1 MAPII
6 ASLTTACGPLQMF
19 SLEALEL
26 ALAKISTIPTQ
37 AGTLS
42 DEAPAPLPPSL
53 ELLDGFTINQWAA
66 YAKLK
71 SQVASR
77 MCHENGLMKRKLANL
92 DNWRPALPPAAVAEK
107 VDPLCAAD
115 PWQAASSKLA
125 ASRCVAAST
134 SASSDVHL
142 WADWSPAV
150 KQHDIA
156 KEPETAHS
164 DADKGSSCRAV
175 QCCPDQENCSTEGDD
190 LVAPGSAS
198 GRSVVTR
205 NEPLQ
210 LNACKPEALN
220 TDMPALQQV
229 PNSSEQQ
236 FQGIV
241 PAARQGTCLRVVWPS
256 FPELAVDD
264 VCDYFGV
271 FGKVLE
277 LDWLEDQG
285 QTDTETIKLKFE
297 TSASVGSAL
306 RQHTHNIAR
315 ESDGKIVAVKV
326 HVKFSDNVIK

>member
-26 ALAKISTIPTQ
+26 ALAKISTMPTQ

-77 MCHENGLMKRKLANL
+77 MCQENGMMKRKLANL

-107 VDPLCAAD
+107 GDPLFASD

-125 ASRCVAAST
+125 APRSGAAST

-150 KQHDIA
+150 KQHDIP

-164 DADKGSSCRAV
+164 DVDKGSSCRAV

-190 LVAPGSAS
+190 FGASGSAS
-198 GRSVVTR
+198 GMSVVTR
-205 NEPLQ
+205 DEPLQ
-210 LNACKPEALN
+210 LNACEPKVLN
-220 TDMPALQQV
+220 TDMQALRQV
-229 PNSSEQQ
+229 PNHFFQ
-236 FQGIV
+236 FQGMV
-241 PAARQGTCLRVVWPS
+241 PAPRQGTCLRVVWPS
-256 FPELAVDD
+256 IQELAADD
-264 VCDYFGV
+264 VCDYFEA
-271 FGKVLE
+271 FGKILE
-277 LDWLEDQG
+277 LDWLDDDW
-285 QTDTETIKLKFE
+285 QTNTETIKLKFE
-297 TSASVGSAL
+297 TAASVGSAL
-306 RQHTHNIAR
+306 RQHAHNIAR
-315 ESDGKIVAVKV
+315 ESDGKIIAVKV